1 MIVPDTILTWFEV
14 VGLIDCPAG
23 QHKIVIHRF
32 TNDEEAYNMAIWLCS
47 DDDDAKI
54 CREWFGVERF
64 NIKVVQK
71 RVAVYDKFNKD
82 EFVEYINK

>member
-14 VGLIDCPAG
+14 VGIINCPAG
-23 QHKIVIHRF
+23 DHKTTIYRF
-32 TNDEEAYNMAIWLCS
+32 TNDEEAYNMAIWLSS
-47 DDDDAKI
+47 DDTDAKT
-54 CREWFGVERF
+54 CREWFGVDRHQ
-64 NIKVVQK
+64 IKVIQK